1 MQTFDPSAVELDHDF
16 QQHQRQFAGDDKLF
30 VQFYQHYV
38 KDDDASA
45 EKGRPIYKDATF
57 VKIITPGNRDNI
69 VDRPTTDFDK
79 MRFRERFMRFQ
90 KGEEAIGDGTR
101 LDEWPLISRSMVEEM
116 RYLGFYTVEQVA
128 EANEAAL
135 HKVAGLTELSRRARN
150 WLAATKDTEAAA
162 KLLKESGEKDAR
174 IAALEA
180 QIADLAK
187 RLPPVAAGM
196 TDLAN
201 AKADSTGGATSGQMS
216 ES

>member
-1 MQTFDPSAVELDHDF
+1 MNNFDPTAVELDHDF

-69 VDRPTTDFDK
+69 VDRPVTDFDK
-79 MRFRERFMRFQ
+79 IRFRDRYARFQ

-135 HKVAGLTELSRRARN
+135 AKVAGLTELSRRARN
-150 WLAATKDTEAAA
+150 WLVATKDTEAAS
-162 KLLKESGEKDAR
+162 KLQKENAEKDAR

-187 RLPPVAAGM
+187 RLPPPTSGQI
-196 TDLAN
+196 DLAN
-201 AKADSTGGATSGQMS
+201 AQADSTGGATQAAVKK
-216 ES
+216 